1 VSNERQQRAA
11 RAEQMRKEREKA
23 DRKQRNLITVGIVVV
38 VIALIAAGGYAVKKE
53 SDKNKT
59 VEEVI
64 NPAHTTK
71 DYGIDYTTEAATGK
85 PATAPVKVIAY
96 EDFQCPACLSFE
108 QQSGAFLTSAVAKGE
123 VTVEYRPIS
132 FLDDKS
138 NGNRYSSR
146 AASAAMCVLDKSGV
160 PAYKK
165 MHDVLYANQPEEMAN
180 GRPDTD
186 LIDYAKQAG
195 VTGIDSCIKSER
207 FVPWVEEATNASRAA
222 NVSATP
228 TVLVDGKQVKA
239 PTPEALQAAIDAAKK
254 S

>member
-38 VIALIAAGGYAVKKE
+38 VVALIAVGGYAVKSE
-53 SDKNKT
+53 NDKNKT
-59 VEEVI
+59 VEDVI
-64 NPAHTTK
+64 NPVNTTK
-71 DYGIDYTTEAATGK
+71 DYGIDYTTEVATGK
-85 PATAPVKVIAY
+85 AATDPVKVIAY
-96 EDFQCPACLSFE
+96 EDFQCPACLNFE
-108 QQSGAFLTSAVAKGE
+108 QQSGAFLTDAVAKGDI
-123 VTVEYRPIS
+123 TVEYRPIS
-132 FLDDKS
+132 FLDKSS

-146 AASAAMCVLDKSGV
+146 SGSAALCVLDNSGV
-160 PAYKK
+160 KAFKK
-165 MHDVLYANQPEEMAN
+165 MHDVLYANQPEEGTN
-180 GRPDTD
+180 GRPDSD

-207 FVPWVEEATNASRAA
+207 FVPWIEEATTASRGD